1 MPRRMV
7 VALTLCDERNARD
20 PVRWLGCAAAVA
32 PMRRTATRGRAA
44 VDARE
49 HRARHPAG
57 CHHVRADDREVRWA
71 SEMGRTSLRG
81 QAPMPFGPQTY
92 PMTSRWWSS

>member
-7 VALTLCDERNARD
+7 VALTLGDERNARD

-49 HRARHPAG
+49 HIAGASILPAAIMYARTTVRYAG
-57 CHHVRADDREVRWA
+57 RVRWDVPP
-71 SEMGRTSLRG
+71 SVGRRQCLLALKPIR
-81 QAPMPFGPQTY
+81 
-92 PMTSRWWSS
+92 